1 MSRPIKVISDGSCD
15 LTHDEIKELE
25 IDVIPFN
32 VSFDGETYLKENIDF
47 TVREFYQKLV
57 DDPKVFPKT
66 SLPTTRAYFDI
77 FVENAKL
84 GNDIICVCISTKLSG
99 SYNSAQTAATMC
111 KEKYPECNIQ
121 VINSKL
127 ITCLQGM
134 LVKEICMMRDK
145 NYSVEE
151 ITEIA
156 NILKDTA
163 RIYFTVGNLD
173 YLRRGGRIGKLA
185 GLVGATLRIKPII
198 ILEDGELHSKGLCF
212 TRNQSL
218 VKILKLT
225 KAYFEDNNID
235 SDDYRFLLGYGYD
248 IKEGYTFHNKV
259 KETLNR
265 CDVEIAQIGT
275 TIGVHSGPYPMGIAF
290 IKKHDRVNLNL

>member
-1 MSRPIKVISDGSCD
+1 MCRHIQIISDGSCD
-15 LTHDEIKELE
+15 LTKEELTSLN
-25 IDVIPFN
+25 VVVNPFN

-47 TVREFYQKLV
+47 SVREFYQKLV
-57 DDPKVFPKT
+57 DNPKIFPKT
-66 SLPTTRAYFDI
+66 SLPTTRSYFDI
-77 FVENAKL
+77 FVENAKK
-84 GNDIICVCISTKLSG
+84 GNDIICICISTKLSG
-99 SYNSAQTAATMC
+99 SYNSALTAATMC
-111 KEKYPECNIQ
+111 TERYPECKIK
-121 VINSKL
+121 VIDSKL
-127 ITCLQGM
+127 ITCLQGL
-134 LVKEICMMRDK
+134 LVKEVCAMRDK
-145 NYSVEE
+145 NYDIDTIVK
-151 ITEIA
+151 IA
-156 NILKDTA
+156 NEIKETA

-173 YLRRGGRIGKLA
+173 YLRHGGRIGKLS

-225 KAYFEDNNID
+225 KMHFEESGTNAN
-235 SDDYRFLLGYGYD
+235 DYRFLLGYGYD
-248 IKEGYTFHNKV
+248 IKEGETFHQKV

-290 IKKHDRVNLNL
+290 IKKHDNI